1 MSKSRVAW
9 SLAAALLFAASVFVS
24 GGGAGPR
31 EAVAQA
37 TPAWQDASLPPEQ
50 RADALLADMS
60 LAEKVGQMTQ
70 INATAL
76 QGDPSTPWDR
86 GELNPELMQ
95 PVFADSLTGS
105 ILSGGGASPAV
116 NSPRAWA
123 EMTNEIQRFAI
134 ERQPHGIPIIYGI
147 DAVHGHTNV
156 LGATAF
162 PHQFG
167 LGAAYDT
174 RLARRLAHATA
185 TDVRATGIH
194 RGTLRWTR
202 PTVPPTAA
210 AWTVAGW

>member
-9 SLAAALLFAASVFVS
+9 SLAAALLVAVALVS
-24 GGGAGPR
+24 GGGAGAR
-31 EAVAQA
+31 DATAQ
-37 TPAWQDASLPPEQ
+37 PGPVWRDASLTPEQ
-50 RADALLADMS
+50 RADALLADMT

-70 INATAL
+70 INAAAL

-86 GELNPELMQ
+86 GELNPAVME

-134 ERQPHGIPIIYGI
+134 ERQPHGIPIIYGV
-147 DAVHGHTNV
+147 DAVHGHNNV
-156 LGATAF
+156 LGATMF

-174 RLARRLAHATA
+174 SFARRLAHATA
-185 TDVRATGIH
+185 TDVRATRRSPAGS
-194 RGTLRWTR
+194 
-202 PTVPPTAA
+202 VPAA
-210 AWTVAGW
+210 RR